1 MIPHIDI
8 KATGEN
14 IKALMKSTAVTPTE
28 IKEWCNFTTVQP
40 IYHWIHGRHLPSV
53 DSLVILACMFGC
65 KVDDIIVIKVG

>member
-14 IKALMKSTAVTPTE
+14 IKALMKSTGVTPTE
-28 IKEWCNFTTVQP
+28 IKEWCNFTTVKP